1 MAMWYV
7 VPATVAKLTLL
18 PPPKPATSSFEA
30 IGVSAF
36 TAVPV

>member
-1 MAMWYV
+1 MRYV

-30 IGVSAF
+30 IGVSPA
-36 TAVPV
+36 TVVPV